1 MDIVGNGIQN
11 ALHAK
16 ASILQH
22 KANCM
27 NDPTN
32 SQFVFQRLGLA
43 SDLVPALLAMFI
55 LCLETCALLIIAY
68 RKFMLLD
75 LREG

>member
-1 MDIVGNGIQN
+1 MDIVGNGLQN

-22 KANCM
+22 KVNIM
-27 NDPTN
+27 KDPS
-32 SQFVFQRLGLA
+32 SQFAFQRLGFA
-43 SDLVPALLAMFI
+43 KDFTPALLAMFI
-55 LCLETCALLIIAY
+55 LCLEICVLLIFTY
-68 RKFMLLD
+68 RRFMLLD